1 MKKLLAFLSLICFFI
16 LCNTN
21 TTFAYSGNGFVWNTL
36 ELTIPINSSLESY
49 LSNFEV
55 RFYYNGKMTNEEV
68 KVELDSFYYGS
79 LSIDTSKVAEKE
91 VTLIATVSGYTNYDR
106 QTVKVHIKDYE
117 APTIKCIKDL
127 VFNYGEEIDFSKCF
141 SITDNAAIDE
151 KTVSI
156 KYDENDLNI
165 PNDETKENEYHQV
178 TVSCSDVNGNL
189 TVKVFKYIIKKS
201 NKVNLSAASHIELEY
216 KDLNYLENL
225 KSYIKATDDYDGD
238 ISDTVSITGLDINKL
253 GDQEIEI
260 SVTNSAGVTKTILK
274 TIKVVDLTA
283 PVLELKT
290 YHDTVLKDDVYN
302 IDFYSYINKIY
313 DNASDLTEQ
322 NVEIDT
328 SDFTYNIGQNSVYY
342 VLKDESNN
350 YTKRELIID
359 VRYEVAPIILVDEE
373 KLTFVQGESFNLS
386 DYIHVSSEYD
396 PNVSSNYK
404 LDEKVLN
411 RDEPG
416 VYEIIIEAMD
426 YAGNE
431 AVKKCF
437 VTIESKDEQGIGN
450 TLNGIYK
457 FIYKYKL
464 IFILFIIGIFVWLII
479 FINKKKKKLGE

>member
-55 RFYYNGKMTNEEV
+55 RFYYNGKMTNKEV

-127 VFNYGEEIDFSKCF
+127 VFNYGDEIDFTKCF
-141 SITDNAAIDE
+141 SITDNAGIDE
-151 KTVSI
+151 KTVSVE
-156 KYDENDLNI
+156 YNVNHLSDLG
-165 PNDETKENEYHQV
+165 EHEV

-189 TVKVFKYIIKKS
+189 AKKTYTYFIKRKDEIVM
-201 NKVNLSAASHIELEY
+201 NVASHIEIEY
-216 KDLNYLENL
+216 NDLNYLEYL
-225 KSYIKATDDYDGD
+225 KTCVQASDDYDGD
-238 ISDTVSITGLDINKL
+238 ISGTVSVSNLDIKKL
-253 GDQEIEI
+253 GNQDIEI
-260 SVTNSAGVTKTILK
+260 SVKNSAGVTKTILK

-302 IDFYSYINKIY
+302 VDFYSYINKIY

>member
-1 MKKLLAFLSLICFFI
+1 MKKLLLFISFICIFI
-16 LCNTN
+16 LCHTSS
-21 TTFAYSGNGFVWNTL
+21 TFAYSGNGFVWNTL
-36 ELTIPINSSLESY
+36 ELSIPINSNFESY
-49 LSNFEV
+49 LDTFEV

-68 KVELDSFYYGS
+68 KVKLDSFYYGS
-79 LSIDTSKVAEKE
+79 LTIDTSKVAEKE

-127 VFNYGEEIDFSKCF
+127 VFDYGDEIDFSKCF
-141 SITDNAAIDE
+141 SITDNAGIDE
-151 KTVSI
+151 KTISI
-156 KYDENDLNI
+156 DYNVNNLSELGSH
-165 PNDETKENEYHQV
+165 EV
-178 TVSCSDVNGNL
+178 TVSCSDINGNL
-189 TVKVFKYIIKKS
+189 SKKTYTYYIKRKDEIVM
-201 NKVNLSAASHIELEY
+201 NVASHIEIEY
-216 KDLNYLENL
+216 NDLNYLE
-225 KSYIKATDDYDGD
+225 YIKTCVKASDDYDGD
-238 ISDTVSITGLDINKL
+238 ISGTVSVTGLDIKTL
-253 GDQEIEI
+253 GNQDIEI
-260 SVTNSAGVTKTILK
+260 SVTNSAGTVKSVTKTV
-274 TIKVVDLTA
+274 TVVDLSA

-290 YHDTVLKDDVYN
+290 YHDTVLKDDLYN
-302 IDFYSYINKIY
+302 IDFYSYISKIY
-313 DNASDLTEQ
+313 DNASELTEQ
-322 NVEIDT
+322 NVDIDK
-328 SDFTYNIGQNSVYY
+328 SDFTYNIGQNSIYF
-342 VLKDESNN
+342 VLRDESNN

-373 KLTFVQGESFNLS
+373 ELTFVQGESFDLS

-396 PNVSSNYK
+396 PNVSRNYK

-431 AVKKCF
+431 SIKKCF

-464 IFILFIIGIFVWLII
+464 IFVLAIIALFVWLIT
-479 FINKKKKKLGE
+479 FINKKHKKLGE

>member
-1 MKKLLAFLSLICFFI
+1 MKKLLLFISFICIFI
-16 LCNTN
+16 LCNTSSS
-21 TTFAYSGNGFVWNTL
+21 FAYSGNGFVWNTL
-36 ELTIPINSSLESY
+36 DLTIPINSNFESY
-49 LSNFEV
+49 LDTFEV

-68 KVELDSFYYGS
+68 NVKLDSFYYGS

-106 QTVKVHIKDYE
+106 QTIKVHIKDYE

-127 VFNYGEEIDFSKCF
+127 VFDYGDEIDFSKCF
-141 SITDNAAIDE
+141 SITDNAGIDD
-151 KTVSI
+151 KTI
-156 KYDENDLNI
+156 NI
-165 PNDETKENEYHQV
+165 DYNVNNLSELGSHEV

-189 TVKVFKYIIKKS
+189 SKKTYTYYIKRKDEIVM
-201 NKVNLSAASHIELEY
+201 NVASYIEIEY
-216 KDLNYLENL
+216 NDLNYLE
-225 KSYIKATDDYDGD
+225 YIKTCVKASDDYDGD
-238 ISDTVSITGLDINKL
+238 ISGTVSVIGLDIKTL
-253 GDQEIEI
+253 GNQDIEI
-260 SVTNSAGVTKTILK
+260 SVTNSAGTVKSVTKTV
-274 TIKVVDLTA
+274 TVVDLSA

-290 YHDTVLKDDVYN
+290 YHDTVLKDDLYN
-302 IDFYSYINKIY
+302 IDFYSYISKIY
-313 DNASDLTEQ
+313 DNASQLTEQ
-322 NVEIDT
+322 NVDIDT
-328 SDFTYNIGQNSVYY
+328 SDFTYNIGQNSIYF
-342 VLKDESNN
+342 VLRDESNN

-359 VRYEVAPIILVDEE
+359 VRYEVAPIISVDEE
-373 KLTFVQGESFNLS
+373 ELTFVQGESFDLS

-431 AVKKCF
+431 SIKKCF

-450 TLNGIYK
+450 TLNNIYK

-464 IFILFIIGIFVWLII
+464 IFVLAIIGLFIWLIT
-479 FINKKKKKLGE
+479 FINKKHKKLGE